1 MEYLEY
7 FSKLIKDKKEE
18 KESKKVAKFT
28 EEIERDIAER
38 NEKRNMRLSEINRE
52 IRSLNGIIQSL
63 NTSYTTKLNPASKLP
78 KAPNTKIFISD
89 ALTKDI
95 HNNRIEVVRRQDEIN
110 RLNEEKRTLEA
121 EIARERNEDDQIRR
135 ETKREIDEI
144 MARHRGKGG
153 ATNKRRRKMRGGKTK
168 RRRTLKKRRPR
179 KTQRRPRY

>member
-1 MEYLEY
+1 MEY

-28 EEIERDIAER
+28 AQLERDIAER
-38 NEKRNMRLSEINRE
+38 NEQRNMRLSEINRE

-110 RLNEEKRTLEA
+110 RLNDEKRNIEA

-135 ETKREIDEI
+135 ETKAEIDEI

-153 ATNKRRRKMRGGKTK
+153 ATNKRRRKMRTKTK
-168 RRRTLKKRRPR
+168 RRSLKKRRPR
-179 KTQRRPRY
+179 KTQRRTKY

>member
-1 MEYLEY
+1 MEY
-7 FSKLIKDKKEE
+7 FGKLIKERKEKSDSE
-18 KESKKVAKFT
+18 KVAKFSAQ
-28 EEIERDIAER
+28 IERDIAER
-38 NEKRNMRLSEINRE
+38 NEKRKRRLTEINRE

-63 NTSYTTKLNPASKLP
+63 NTSYTTKLKPASNLP

-89 ALTKDI
+89 ALPKDI
-95 HNNRIEVVRRQDEIN
+95 HKNRIEVVRRQGEID
-110 RLNEEKRTLEA
+110 RLNDEKRNLEA

-135 ETKREIDEI
+135 ETEAEINEI